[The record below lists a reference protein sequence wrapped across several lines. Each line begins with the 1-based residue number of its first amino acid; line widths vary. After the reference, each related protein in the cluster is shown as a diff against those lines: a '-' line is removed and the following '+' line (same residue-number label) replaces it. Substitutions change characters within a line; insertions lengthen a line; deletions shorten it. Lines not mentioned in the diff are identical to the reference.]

1 MAEKLDSPIDRLYAA
16 PPAEFVERR
25 DELAKSLR
33 GEGKREAADEVKAL
47 RKPTVAAWAVNQL
60 VRREKMRVRGLLTA
74 GERLREAHEK
84 LLRGGPASA
93 VQEAME
99 DERKATRAL
108 VEAAEAILEEA
119 GQSGIRTT
127 LVRVEE
133 TLHAAAADEELAAR
147 LQEGRLAKEQ
157 EAAGFGFASLPAGA
171 AAPKRAKRG
180 AAPSAKRREAEAKLS
195 EAEDDLEEARAAVKD
210 ASRAVEARRR
220 ELARAER
227 ELDARSSAVK
237 SAEREVERRRKAL
250 ERQSS

>member
-33 GEGKREAADEVKAL
+33 GEGEREAADEVKAL

-60 VRREKMRVRGLLTA
+60 VRREKMRVRSLLTA
-74 GERLREAHEK
+74 GERLRGAHEQ

-93 VQEAME
+93 VQDAMD

-119 GQSGIRTT
+119 GQTGIRST

-133 TLHAAAADEELAAR
+133 TLRAAAADEELAAR
-147 LQEGRLAKEQ
+147 LQEGRLVKEE

-171 AAPKRAKRG
+171 AAPKGAKRG
-180 AAPSAKRREAEAKLS
+180 AAPTAKRRDAEAKLG
-195 EAEDDLEEARAAVKD
+195 EAEERLDEAREAAKE
-210 ASRAVEARRR
+210 ASRAVDGLRR
-220 ELARAER
+220 ELAKAER
-227 ELDARSSAVK
+227 ELGARNSAVE
-237 SAEREVERRRKAL
+237 SAERDVERRRKTL
-250 ERQSS
+250 ERQR